1 MGLPMFLFNNEA
13 NVSGPDNLSLGKP
26 KAMGSSRGRLEPTE
40 IIIFIIVIVEMA
52 LVVMEIK
59 PIALMNVIVVMEIMM
74 MFLADHKTGNLMES
88 PILPC
93 LHQ

>member
-26 KAMGSSRGRLEPTE
+26 EAMGSSRSRLEPTE
-40 IIIFIIVIVEMA
+40 IIIFIVVIVEMT

-59 PIALMNVIVVMEIMM
+59 PTAIMNVTVVIMM
-74 MFLADHKTGNLMES
+74 MFLVDHKTGNLVES

-93 LHQ
+93 LH

>member
-1 MGLPMFLFNNEA
+1 MFLFFNNEA

-26 KAMGSSRGRLEPTE
+26 KAMGSSRGRIEPTE
-40 IIIFIIVIVEMA
+40 IIIFIVVIVEMT

-59 PIALMNVIVVMEIMM
+59 PTALMNVIVVMEIMM

-93 LHQ
+93 LH

>member
-1 MGLPMFLFNNEA
+1 MFFFFNNEA

-40 IIIFIIVIVEMA
+40 IIIFIVVIVEMT

-59 PIALMNVIVVMEIMM
+59 PTAIMNVIVVMEIMM

-93 LHQ
+93 LH

>member
-1 MGLPMFLFNNEA
+1 MFLFNNEA

-26 KAMGSSRGRLEPTE
+26 KAMGSSRGRIEPTE
-40 IIIFIIVIVEMA
+40 IIIFIVVIVEMT

-59 PIALMNVIVVMEIMM
+59 PTAIMM
-74 MFLADHKTGNLMES
+74 MCLANHKTGNRMES

-93 LHQ
+93 LH

>member
-1 MGLPMFLFNNEA
+1 MFLFNNEA

-26 KAMGSSRGRLEPTE
+26 KAMGSSRGRIEPTE
-40 IIIFIIVIVEMA
+40 IIIFIVVIVEMT

-59 PIALMNVIVVMEIMM
+59 PTAIIVVMEIMM

>member
-1 MGLPMFLFNNEA
+1 MFLFNNEA

-26 KAMGSSRGRLEPTE
+26 KTMGSSRSRIEPTE
-40 IIIFIIVIVEMA
+40 IIIFIVVIVEMA

-59 PIALMNVIVVMEIMM
+59 PTVIMNVIVVMEIMM

-93 LHQ
+93 LH

>member
-1 MGLPMFLFNNEA
+1 MFLFNNEA

-26 KAMGSSRGRLEPTE
+26 EAMGSSRVRIEPTE
-40 IIIFIIVIVEMA
+40 IIICIIVIVEMT

-59 PIALMNVIVVMEIMM
+59 PTAIMNAIVVMEIIMM
-74 MFLADHKTGNLMES
+74 MFLVDHKTGNLMES

-93 LHQ
+93 LHL